1 MPGLLPAPESL
12 LNAIFLHTNKLGFED
27 RQTILRF
34 LGGEGSPQSRRR
46 SRQARGSQS
55 TQPQQQN
62 NRNVSS
68 QTITTLP
75 DGTLRMELTAPLN
88 GVNEDDVSA
97 EVENNPVVQILLHEE
112 RRQEERQ
119 SASSRTINSDGQLV
133 PEFKTYTIL
142 DQIIFEMDYST
153 GCWRKLRRRVRLNDK
168 KLQQNHAGHQQS
180 TSIQEVFEEAVQR

>member
-46 SRQARGSQS
+46 SREERGSQS
-55 TQPQQQN
+55 TQPQQQNN

-88 GVNEDDVSA
+88 IDGVSA

-168 KLQQNHAGHQQS
+168 KLQQNDAGHQHS